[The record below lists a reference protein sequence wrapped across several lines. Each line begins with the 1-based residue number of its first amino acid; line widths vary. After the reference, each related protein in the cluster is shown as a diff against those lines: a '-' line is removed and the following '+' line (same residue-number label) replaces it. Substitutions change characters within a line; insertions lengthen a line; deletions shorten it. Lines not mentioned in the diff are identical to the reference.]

1 MPDAASEIPA
11 GKGEAGLV
19 AESLPFR
26 KDRRDIWGFFSVVSR
41 ADLAPLAE
49 GAWERI
55 LSSTPGIV
63 YSDFIAEV
71 RLSTEP
77 LYVF

>member
-1 MPDAASEIPA
+1 MPDSASEIPA
-11 GKGEAGLV
+11 GIGEAV
-19 AESLPFR
+19 VESLPFR